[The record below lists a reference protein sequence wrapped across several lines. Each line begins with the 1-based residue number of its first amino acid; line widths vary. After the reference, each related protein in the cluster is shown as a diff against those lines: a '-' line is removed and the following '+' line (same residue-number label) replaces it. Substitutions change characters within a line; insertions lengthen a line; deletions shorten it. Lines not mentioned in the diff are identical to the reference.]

1 MSSSVP
7 LGFKA
12 FPLPIKH
19 LSLPV
24 VLKCGQSF
32 RWQKVTLENAKSEAE
47 LDAEWRLALQDRV
60 VCLRQ
65 TPETLYYRAI
75 FTPERASFSQD
86 EDGSTLAWLKDYFQ
100 LDIDLLKLFSAVED
114 PIFQSALQRF
124 EGAIRMLRQDP
135 WENLMS

>member
-1 MSSSVP
+1 MQSASIP

-12 FPLPIKH
+12 LPLSIKH

-32 RWQKVTLENAKSEAE
+32 RWQKVVPENAENGPQ
-47 LDAEWRLALQDRV
+47 LDEWRLTLQDRV

-65 TPETLYYRAI
+65 TPEAIYYRAI
-75 FTPERASFSQD
+75 FPTEKTPVSND
-86 EDGSTLAWLKDYFQ
+86 EDGSTLVWLRDYFQ
-100 LDIDLLKLFSAVED
+100 LDVDLLKLFSAVED
-114 PIFQSALQRF
+114 PVFQSALQRF

-135 WENLMS
+135 WENLIS